1 MTLYCHASLNT
12 ISNCSVSATGLC
24 AQPRSWHMG
33 GALCRRCDNY
43 LGSGRWRCFSKV
55 RCLSAASS
63 DFWKTLLATFQSLSS
78 FHRRS
83 LSRPYA
89 SSSASVKPRNPAT
102 PKEKRPHMQPL
113 THITIET
120 ISNPTS
126 DHPEIIRA
134 DNPPVS
140 LKLKPLI
147 MKLRLII
154 SSLKFPQKHL
164 IIIITAN
171 LQGKT
176 SLIHNRKSHKGIL
189 V

>member
-12 ISNCSVSATGLC
+12 ISNCSLSATGLC
-24 AQPRSWHMG
+24 AQPR
-33 GALCRRCDNY
+33 
-43 LGSGRWRCFSKV
+43 
-55 RCLSAASS
+55 
-63 DFWKTLLATFQSLSS
+63 S

-154 SSLKFPQKHL
+154 SRLKLPQKHL
-164 IIIITAN
+164 IIIITTTGSPIN
-171 LQGKT
+171 
-176 SLIHNRKSHKGIL
+176 SYSSSGIISCTL
-189 V
+189 LSRIRTAALSSRETISK

>member
-1 MTLYCHASLNT
+1 MS
-12 ISNCSVSATGLC
+12 
-24 AQPRSWHMG
+24 

-154 SSLKFPQKHL
+154 SSLKLPQKHL
-164 IIIITAN
+164 IIIITAD
-171 LQGKT
+171 LQAKPLSSTTGSPINT
-176 SLIHNRKSHKGIL
+176 YSSSGIISCTL
-189 V
+189 LSRIRTAALSSRDTISK

>member
-1 MTLYCHASLNT
+1 
-12 ISNCSVSATGLC
+12 
-24 AQPRSWHMG
+24 MG

-154 SSLKFPQKHL
+154 SSLKLPQKH
-164 IIIITAN
+164 
-171 LQGKT
+171 
-176 SLIHNRKSHKGIL
+176 NRQPSHHPSGNKASPPQYQPIPQHHMQKSYDSHGRSGSAHQESYSS
-189 V
+189 

>member
-12 ISNCSVSATGLC
+12 ISNCSLSATGLC
-24 AQPRSWHMG
+24 AQPRSWHMS

-134 DNPPVS
+134 DNFSVGFKSGPFIV
-140 LKLKPLI
+140 
-147 MKLRLII
+147 
-154 SSLKFPQKHL
+154 KFGSFL
-164 IIIITAN
+164 SRG
-171 LQGKT
+171 LF
-176 SLIHNRKSHKGIL
+176 
-189 V
+189 

>member
-12 ISNCSVSATGLC
+12 ISNCSLSATGLC

-154 SSLKFPQKHL
+154 SSLKTPS
-164 IIIITAN
+164 
-171 LQGKT
+171 KT
-176 SLIHNRKSHKGIL
+176 SDNHH
-189 V
+189 

>member
-12 ISNCSVSATGLC
+12 ISNCSLSATGLC
-24 AQPRSWHMG
+24 AQPR
-33 GALCRRCDNY
+33 
-43 LGSGRWRCFSKV
+43 
-55 RCLSAASS
+55 
-63 DFWKTLLATFQSLSS
+63 S

-154 SSLKFPQKHL
+154 SSLKLPQKHL
-164 IIIITAN
+164 IIIITTTGSPIN
-171 LQGKT
+171 T
-176 SLIHNRKSHKGIL
+176 YSSSGIISCTL
-189 V
+189 LSRIRTAALSSRETISK